1 MDTCNKL
8 YTFDMTVGS
17 VEELMDW
24 DQGMG
29 LHHPNFMDVFVSH
42 NAPDTVNFNISV
54 SVAEQIEDLSLEMDE
69 MEKLMDGTMEDSFM
83 GSMGPKCSF
92 LAHGPPIGNL
102 D

>member
-1 MDTCNKL
+1 M
-8 YTFDMTVGS
+8 
-17 VEELMDW
+17 E
-24 DQGMG
+24 
-29 LHHPNFMDVFVSH
+29 
-42 NAPDTVNFNISV
+42 I
-54 SVAEQIEDLSLEMDE
+54 EMDE